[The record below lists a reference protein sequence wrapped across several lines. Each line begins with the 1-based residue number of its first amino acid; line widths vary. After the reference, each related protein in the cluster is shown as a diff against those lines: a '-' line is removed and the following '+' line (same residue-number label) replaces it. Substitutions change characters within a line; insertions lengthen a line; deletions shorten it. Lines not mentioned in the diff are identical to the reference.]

1 MTSQF
6 SIDFEAQDETNLKKS
21 EVIVELP
28 QSAGQSVPPI
38 DGDGPREPINF
49 DDDSLESY
57 ATKAYLSYGIAVLK
71 GRALPDVSDGQ
82 KPVQRRI
89 LYAMHE
95 LGLTSS
101 SKHVKSARVVG
112 EVLGKFHPHGDTSV
126 YDAMVRQAQDFS
138 LRYPLIDGQ
147 GNFGSRD
154 GDSAAAMRYTES
166 RLTKYS
172 ELLLSEIDLNTVDFK
187 DNYDGAFREPAVL
200 PARLPMLLLNGASG
214 VAVGMATECPSHNL
228 SEISSLAADLI
239 KNPGLTDDSFYEQF
253 IGPDF
258 PGGGLCITP
267 RDQILAAYREGRG
280 SLALRCSYEF
290 EELSRGQWKLVVK
303 ELPHGVSAAKVLE
316 QIEALSNPQIKTGK
330 KVLDPEQ
337 QRIKALFLNLIDT
350 VRDESGKDYAVRL
363 VFEPK
368 SSKIDREEFA
378 KTLLAYTS
386 LESTV
391 SINLVSIGLDGRPAQ
406 KSLRTMLD
414 EWCSFRLQTVTNR
427 INNRISQIEKRL
439 HILEGRKIAFL
450 NIDRVIAIIRASDN
464 PKEDLMHAFGLSDT
478 QADDILEIRLRQ
490 LARLEGFK
498 LDQEIKAL
506 KEELESLRDILSSD
520 SSLRDFVSR
529 EVLSDGSKYADE
541 RRTKMYESERV
552 TLSEAATVNEKIT
565 LLLSK
570 KGWIKQRGGHGVD
583 LSAVTFKEGDSLLQA
598 IETESANP
606 INLLASDG
614 RAYSLSVTQIPSGK
628 TDGVPLSSMCDFE
641 QKVKPIALVAGAEK
655 DEFFVCC
662 DAGYG
667 FISNVGALSTRN
679 KAGKAFFTLKDG
691 ESLYRPLKLKEYFCC
706 INDTSGKGI
715 AFQLTELRFAD
726 KGRGLQIT
734 PLKPGEKIIQPQF
747 VSDLNKVPV
756 FIVAKGETRT
766 EYNQFELGARGQK
779 GRVVPVSMKKFDWAK
794 EINFPLSEPG
804 VKDVQ

>member
-1 MTSQF
+1 MTNQF
-6 SIDFEAQDETNLKKS
+6 SIDFDLKEESDPAESLSGETRAA
-21 EVIVELP
+21 ETGDLP
-28 QSAGQSVPPI
+28 PPP
-38 DGDGPREPINF
+38 DNNDPKEPVDF
-49 DDDSLESY
+49 DNNSLEAY

-71 GRALPDVSDGQ
+71 GRALPDVTDGQ

-166 RLTKYS
+166 RLTKHS

-187 DNYDGAFREPAVL
+187 DNYDGAFREPMVL

-228 SEISSLAADLI
+228 TEISNLAAELI
-239 KNPGLTDDSFYEQF
+239 KSPSMSDDSFYQQF
-253 IGPDF
+253 VGPDF

-267 RDQILAAYREGRG
+267 REQIIAAYKEGRG
-280 SLALRCSYEF
+280 SLALRCSYDY
-290 EELSRGQWKLVVK
+290 EELSRGQWKLVIS
-303 ELPHGVSAAKVLE
+303 ELPHGVSAARVLE
-316 QIEALSNPQIKTGK
+316 QIEALSNPQIKAGK

-337 QRIKALFLNLIDT
+337 QRIKGLFLNLIDT

-368 SSKIDREEFA
+368 SSKIDRDEFL

-406 KSLRTMLD
+406 KSLRKMLD
-414 EWCSFRLQTVTNR
+414 EWCIFRLQTVQNR

-450 NIDRVIAIIRASDN
+450 NIDRIIQIIRAADH
-464 PKEDLMHAFGLSDT
+464 PKEELMEAFGLSET
-478 QADDILEIRLRQ
+478 QAEDILEIRLRQ
-490 LARLEGFK
+490 LAKLEGFK
-498 LDQEIKAL
+498 LDEEIRTL
-506 KEELESLRDILSSD
+506 QEELAGLKAILSSEQ
-520 SSLRDFVSR
+520 SLRDFVAK
-529 EVLSDGSKYADE
+529 EVYADASKYGDN
-541 RRTKMYESERV
+541 RRTRMQESERV
-552 TLSEAATVNEKIT
+552 TLSEAASVNEKIT

-570 KGWIKQRGGHGVD
+570 KGWVKQRGGHGVD
-583 LSAVTFKEGDSLLQA
+583 LSAVSFKEGDSLLQA
-598 IETESANP
+598 VETESANP

-614 RAYSLSVTQIPSGK
+614 RAFSLNITQIPSGK
-628 TDGVPLSSMCDFE
+628 TDGVPLSSMCDFDP
-641 QKVKPIALVAGAEK
+641 KVKPIALVAGPEK
-655 DEFFVCC
+655 EEFFVCC

-667 FISNVGALSTRN
+667 YISNVGALSTRN
-679 KAGKAFFTLKDG
+679 KAGKAFFTLKEG
-691 ESLYRPLKLKEYFCC
+691 EVLYRPLKLNQHFCC
-706 INDTSGKGI
+706 INDTSNKGLSFP
-715 AFQLTELRFAD
+715 ASDLRFAD

-734 PLKPGEKIIQPQF
+734 PLKNGEKMIQPQF
-747 VSDLNKVPV
+747 VADLNKVPV
-756 FIVAKGETRT
+756 LVEYKGEERV
-766 EYNQFELGARGQK
+766 EYCQFEAAARGQK
-779 GRVVPVSMKKFDWAK
+779 GRVVQVSLKKFDWMK
-794 EINFPLSEPG
+794 EVSLPLKEAG
-804 VKDVQ
+804 VKHA